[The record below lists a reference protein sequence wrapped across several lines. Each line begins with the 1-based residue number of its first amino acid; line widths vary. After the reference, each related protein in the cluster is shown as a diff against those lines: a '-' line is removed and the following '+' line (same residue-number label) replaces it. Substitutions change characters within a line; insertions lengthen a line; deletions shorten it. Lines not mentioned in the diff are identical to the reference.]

1 MKAGLKEAVQKIITE
16 YQPEKIILFGSRAK
30 GEARPDSDYD
40 FIIVKKTDERWIRR
54 SLAIP
59 NVLIQADFF
68 VYTPEEFEKMKDS
81 NPFMI
86 SALENSIILYDKE
99 KNP

>member
-1 MKAGLKEAVQKIITE
+1 MNIEAEVAVKKIVDE
-16 YQPEKIILFGSRAK
+16 YQPEKIILFGSQAN

-40 FIIVKKTDERWIRR
+40 FIIVKKTNERWIRR

-59 NVLIQADFF
+59 NVDISADFF
-68 VYTPEEFEKMKDS
+68 VYTPEEFEQMKDS

-86 SALENSIILYDKE
+86 SALENSVVLYDKE
-99 KNP
+99 KVL